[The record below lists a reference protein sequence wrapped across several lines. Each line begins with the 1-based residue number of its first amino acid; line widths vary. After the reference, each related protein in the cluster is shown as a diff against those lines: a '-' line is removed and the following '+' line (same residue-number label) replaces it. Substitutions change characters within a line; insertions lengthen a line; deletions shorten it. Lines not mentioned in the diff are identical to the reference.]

1 MSTLRPKKIKL
12 APQPQK
18 HQNKQNK
25 QNTQNKQPQLLPQ
38 NYAHQWSEKQ
48 ERILYNHIYDEYLDN
63 AAANS
68 SSVSI
73 DWKKVA
79 NRVRVESEIC
89 KSKFYDMQ
97 SDLKDQTQPRV
108 SLWTRAEIERVVRGA
123 RDEEK
128 KAMRAGKV
136 EADWTRVAEIHT
148 TGRSPAE
155 CKRIYDMYYHL
166 CRTKLGI
173 FGGGSS
179 GSEDDNKKSA
189 KILGIMGVA
198 GLVCVFVIFEPF
210 AAALLQ
216 S

>member
-25 QNTQNKQPQLLPQ
+25 QNKQNTQNKQQPQLLPQ
-38 NYAHQWSEKQ
+38 NYAHQC
-48 ERILYNHIYDEYLDN
+48 
-63 AAANS
+63 

-79 NRVRVESEIC
+79 KRVRVESEIC
-89 KSKFYDMQ
+89 KSKFYNMQ

-136 EADWTRVAEIHT
+136 EADWTR
-148 TGRSPAE
+148 
-155 CKRIYDMYYHL
+155 RIYDMYYHL

-179 GSEDDNKKSA
+179 GSEDDNKNDYLA
-189 KILGIMGVA
+189 
-198 GLVCVFVIFEPF
+198 F
-210 AAALLQ
+210 ANQMATV
-216 S
+216 